1 MHNFDEWIFKLCKLE
16 FWIACYLYILIGIWH
31 IIRYFFYIFPAIY
44 ELERPAWWT
53 YFGSELTFAAA
64 NILQNVLML
73 GNPFPVRSLC
83 KLKHISVFFIQIS
96 TNITCKQLIPL
107 EKATFF
113 WGFQTIFQF
122 LITMFKVTLIAYKW
136 CEKCTSS

>member
-1 MHNFDEWIFKLCKLE
+1 MNESLNYVNLGFELHVVSTFWLESDTSQGTFLIF
-16 FWIACYLYILIGIWH
+16 Y
-31 IIRYFFYIFPAIY
+31 PAIY

-64 NILQNVLML
+64 NILQNVLIL
-73 GNPFPVRSLC
+73 GNPFPVWSLC

-96 TNITCKQLIPL
+96 TNINCKQLIPL

-113 WGFQTIFQF
+113 WGFHTIFQF
-122 LITMFKVTLIAYKW
+122 LMTMFKVTLIAYKW